1 LVDAGPRSIHVI
13 AIDTSVLIRYLI
25 GSPKA
30 QAARARRLID
40 SDEGIGLPL
49 VALVEAVHVLRTQ
62 YGLGSEAIIGLLIE
76 LLQRR
81 NIELL
86 GMRTEAAIALL
97 VRARSLPGR
106 PLPDA
111 LIVAAAV
118 EADALPLATFDRDMH
133 RYGVATRPP

>member
-1 LVDAGPRSIHVI
+1 MI
-13 AIDTSVLIRYLI
+13 AIDTSVLVRYLV

-30 QAARARRLID
+30 QAARARRVI
-40 SDEGIGLPL
+40 EGEKAIGLPL
-49 VALVEAVHVLRTQ
+49 VALVECAHVLRTQ
-62 YGLGSEAIIGLLIE
+62 YELAPDAIIGLLIE

-86 GMRTEAAIALL
+86 GMRTEAAVGLL
-97 VRARSLPGR
+97 VRARALPGR

-118 EADALPLATFDRDMH
+118 EAGALPVVTFDRDMH
-133 RYGVATRPP
+133 RYGVATRTP

>member
-1 LVDAGPRSIHVI
+1 MI
-13 AIDTSVLIRYLI
+13 AIDTSVLVRYLI

-30 QAARARRLID
+30 QAVRARRLID
-40 SDEGIGLPL
+40 ADENIGLPL
-49 VALVEAVHVLRTQ
+49 VALVEAAHVLRTQ
-62 YGLGSEAIIGLLIE
+62 YGLESEAIIGLLIE

-97 VRARSLPGR
+97 VRARALPGR

-118 EADALPLATFDRDMH
+118 EADALQLATFDRDTH
-133 RYGVATRPP
+133 RYGVATRQP

>member
-1 LVDAGPRSIHVI
+1 MI
-13 AIDTSVLIRYLI
+13 AIDTSVLVRYLV

-30 QAARARRLID
+30 QAARARRVI
-40 SDEGIGLPL
+40 EGEERIGLPL
-49 VALVEAVHVLRTQ
+49 VALVECAHVLRTQ
-62 YGLGSEAIIGLLIE
+62 YDLAPDAIIGLSID

-86 GMRTEAAIALL
+86 GMRTEAAIGLL
-97 VRARSLPGR
+97 VRARALPGR

-118 EADALPLATFDRDMH
+118 EADALPVFTFDRDMY
-133 RYGVATRPP
+133 RYGVATRTP

>member
-1 LVDAGPRSIHVI
+1 LVDAGSRPIHVI
-13 AIDTSVLIRYLI
+13 AIDTSVLVRYLI

-30 QAARARRLID
+30 QAVRARRLID

-49 VALVEAVHVLRTQ
+49 VALAEAAHVLRTQ
-62 YGLGSEAIIGLLIE
+62 YGLGSEVIIGLLIE

>member
-1 LVDAGPRSIHVI
+1 LVDAGSRPIHVI

-30 QAARARRLID
+30 QAVRARRLID

-49 VALVEAVHVLRTQ
+49 VALAEAAHVLRTQ
-62 YGLGSEAIIGLLIE
+62 YGLGSEVIIGLLIE

-133 RYGVATRPP
+133 RYGVATRAP

>member
-1 LVDAGPRSIHVI
+1 LVDAGSRPIHVI

-30 QAARARRLID
+30 QAVRARRLID

-49 VALVEAVHVLRTQ
+49 VALAEAAHVLRTQ
-62 YGLGSEAIIGLLIE
+62 YGLGSEVIIGLLIE

>member
-30 QAARARRLID
+30 QAVRARRLID

-49 VALVEAVHVLRTQ
+49 VALAEAAHVLRTQ
-62 YGLGSEAIIGLLIE
+62 YGLGSEVIIGLLIE

>member
-1 LVDAGPRSIHVI
+1 MI

-30 QAARARRLID
+30 QAVRARRLID
-40 SDEGIGLPL
+40 GDEGIGLPL
-49 VALVEAVHVLRTQ
+49 VALVEAAHVLRTQ
-62 YGLGSEAIIGLLIE
+62 YALGSEVIIGLLIE

-81 NIELL
+81 NIDLL

-97 VRARSLPGR
+97 VRARALPGR

-133 RYGVATRPP
+133 RYGVATRAP

>member
-1 LVDAGPRSIHVI
+1 LVDAGSRPIHVI

-30 QAARARRLID
+30 QAVRARRLID

-49 VALVEAVHVLRTQ
+49 VALAEAAHVLRTQ
-62 YGLGSEAIIGLLIE
+62 YGLESEVIIGLLIE

-133 RYGVATRPP
+133 RYGVATRAP